1 MVLARPPRMY
11 KGNYTH
17 THKGTDLD
25 LKWTVCVHSVHFCQ
39 SGHTARTASTPENE
53 VWTLCVHPV
62 HSVVVDGSV
71 CLCPLRPGS
80 KWTMRTHYVHFVEV
94 DTVRAERPF
103 LHIQSGR
110 SPCTRS
116 TFAEWTLRTH
126 NVHSGPSTQLTFH
139 THAVH
144 SCRVD
149 RLHGQCPLTHRS
161 EWTGCTHSVHFHKV
175 DRLHTQCPLS
185 QLKVT
190 LLCAQCP
197 QANTPA

>member
-1 MVLARPPRMY
+1 M
-11 KGNYTH
+11 
-17 THKGTDLD
+17 
-25 LKWTVCVHSVHFCQ
+25 HSVHFCE
-39 SGHTARTASTPENE
+39 SEHYACTPSTPKNE

-71 CLCPLRPGS
+71 RLRPLRPGS

-103 LHIQSGR
+103 LHIQIGR
-110 SPCTRS
+110 SHCTRS

-126 NVHSGPSTQLTFH
+126 NVLWPQHTVDVSHACCPLLQSGQIARTVS
-139 THAVH
+139 THA
-144 SCRVD
+144 
-149 RLHGQCPLTHRS
+149 HRS

-197 QANTPA
+197 QANTHDAACRAL

>member
-1 MVLARPPRMY
+1 M
-11 KGNYTH
+11 
-17 THKGTDLD
+17 D
-25 LKWTVCVHSVHFCQ
+25 SVNAQ
-39 SGHTARTASTPENE
+39 SPLLSECHGHTARTASTPENE

-71 CLCPLRPGS
+71 RLRPLRPGS

-110 SPCTRS
+110 SHCTRS

-126 NVHSGPSTQLTFH
+126 NVHSRPSTQWTLH

-144 SCRVD
+144 SHRVD
-149 RLHGQCPLTHRS
+149 PLHEQCPLTCGS
-161 EWTGCTHSVHFHKV
+161 EWTDYTHSVHICKV
-175 DRLHTQCPLS
+175 D
-185 QLKVT
+185 
-190 LLCAQCP
+190 
-197 QANTPA
+197 